1 MIGAPAGIDVLDL
14 GSWRLRCLLH
24 GRGLC
29 SGVAL
34 CTGRSATRI
43 PAVVELLQLV
53 RWLRLVAELLLM
65 MAVLLLG
72 GRGGRV
78 LLLVMVL
85 LELLI
90 ELALELQKA
99 ELVLLQ
105 LVVSGGHCDPLATR
119 DCLLTRRR
127 VVLFLL
133 LLLLLLRLMKTA
145 GTARYVVV
153 RGDGTV
159 FIRGRLAAI
168 K

>member
-34 CTGRSATRI
+34 GAGRSATRI
-43 PAVVELLQLV
+43 PAVAELLQLV

-105 LVVSGGHCDPLATR
+105 LVVSGHCDPLATR

-127 VVLFLL
+127 VILL
-133 LLLLLLRLMKTA
+133 LLLLLLLLLMKTA

-153 RGDGTV
+153 RGDRTV

>member
-1 MIGAPAGIDVLDL
+1 
-14 GSWRLRCLLH
+14 
-24 GRGLC
+24 
-29 SGVAL
+29 
-34 CTGRSATRI
+34 
-43 PAVVELLQLV
+43 
-53 RWLRLVAELLLM
+53 M
-65 MAVLLLG
+65 MTVLLLG

-78 LLLVMVL
+78 LLLLMVL

-105 LVVSGGHCDPLATR
+105 LVVSSHCDPLVIR
-119 DCLLTRRR
+119 DCLLIRRW
-127 VVLFLL
+127 VVLL
-133 LLLLLLRLMKTA
+133 LLLLLLMKTA